1 MQLEIPLLIRL
12 LKDLRQCLVEVFSY
26 KKKKKSKDLKGIYPR
41 FSLLDNRASKNFK
54 GIFLQ

>member
-12 LKDLRQCLVEVFSY
+12 LKDLRQCLVELFSY
-26 KKKKKSKDLKGIYPR
+26 KKKKSKDLKGIYPR